1 MGYFVCSNFTFEKI
15 GLKLFIPAALSCAR
29 IITYLRIVDVNFEKL
44 RVKVLGK
51 TITYHII
58 LP

>member
-15 GLKLFIPAALSCAR
+15 GLKLFILAALSCAR
-29 IITYLRIVDVNFEKL
+29 IVTYLRIVDVNFEKL

-51 TITYHII
+51 TIT
-58 LP
+58 